1 MKSILF
7 LLLFLLNIVHY
18 CFGQI
23 AIGPEVGHYADNFIG
38 SHKIDSLVINSA
50 NGVDV
55 GEPIFGI
62 FAEVRLTKLI
72 DVNVKF
78 QFRDLLIPY
87 EIYNDDDKIYGFT
100 VRKMKIT
107 GIKNYSVQVLP
118 QLTLP
123 LLKTIET
130 KLFLGPIINFNKINK
145 SEDIQFRN
153 GTRHQGVA
161 EVFNSLNDSI
171 LPTTVTLAVGGSLS
185 FKNIVVSLSMHQ
197 RNRITKEINV
207 YGVDHDFI
215 NQAIFYNFSLGYKL
229 FKL

>member
-1 MKSILF
+1 MKSIVLILF
-7 LLLFLLNIVHY
+7 FSLSIFHY
-18 CFGQI
+18 CLCQI
-23 AIGPEVGHYADNFIG
+23 TIGPEIGHYADNFIG

-55 GEPIFGI
+55 GEPNFGI

-100 VRKMKIT
+100 VRKTKIT
-107 GIKNYSVQVLP
+107 STKNYSVQVLP

-161 EVFNSLNDSI
+161 EVFNSVDDTI
-171 LPTTVTLAVGGSLS
+171 LPTTVTLVVGGSLS
-185 FKNIVVSLSMHQ
+185 YKNIVVSMSMHQ
-197 RNRITKEINV
+197 RYR
-207 YGVDHDFI
+207 
-215 NQAIFYNFSLGYKL
+215 
-229 FKL
+229 